1 MEEYQ
6 VELQGLVPPP
16 FPEDTDV
23 EMVERERA
31 ERKRDEIERA
41 GLAMGVV
48 GDGESPLS
56 LLHSCIT
63 SSPSPTFDSSFALLL
78 SALLGSLTD
87 MVVAGN
93 AALKDGVIR
102 IVRTFGG
109 RLNAFKFP
117 MGTARK
123 LQGFVDYCG

>member
-1 MEEYQ
+1 
-6 VELQGLVPPP
+6 
-16 FPEDTDV
+16 
-23 EMVERERA
+23 MV
-31 ERKRDEIERA
+31 
-41 GLAMGVV
+41 
-48 GDGESPLS
+48 S
-56 LLHSCIT
+56 LLFHCYI
-63 SSPSPTFDSSFALLL
+63 PALPLLL
-78 SALLGSLTD
+78 PLPSALRFLLPGTFLSSLAD
-87 MVVAGN
+87 VMAGN